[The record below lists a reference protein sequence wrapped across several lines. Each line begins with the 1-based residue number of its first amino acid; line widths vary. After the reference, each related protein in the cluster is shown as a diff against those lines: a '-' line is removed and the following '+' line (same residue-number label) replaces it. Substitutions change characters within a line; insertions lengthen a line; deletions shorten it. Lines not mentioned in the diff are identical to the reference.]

1 MTRRPGLGAA
11 VRIIG
16 AVLGALIYVLGVG
29 FLTIRAKGV
38 EKGVRVDWLNTPVQ
52 IGSAGSPWL
61 QYAAVA
67 VLTLVAL
74 VFLWPRADQVRHN
87 SSWAPAATVALI
99 LIFVSGWF
107 LATTQ
112 QPYPGPIE
120 AALITANPA
129 QSPIQ
134 VPDDS
139 AVMAWARTGGL
150 SPATHTFAAA
160 ALVIAFRTA
169 QRGRTHRTET

>member
-1 MTRRPGLGAA
+1 MSRPWLAAA
-11 VRIIG
+11 VRITS
-16 AVLGALIYVLGVG
+16 AVFGALIYVLGVG

-38 EKGVRVDWLNTPVQ
+38 EKGVRVDWLNNPVQ

-67 VLTLVAL
+67 VLTLVAFI
-74 VFLWPRADQVRHN
+74 FLWPRAGQARHTP
-87 SSWAPAATVALI
+87 SWAPAAAVALI
-99 LIFVSGWF
+99 LIVVSGWF
-107 LATTQ
+107 LATTP

-120 AALITANPA
+120 AALIAANPA

-139 AVMAWARTGGL
+139 VVMAWARTGGL
-150 SPATHTFAAA
+150 SPAAHSLAAVS
-160 ALVIAFRTA
+160 LVIAFRTA
-169 QRGRTHRTET
+169 QRGKAYRTER